1 MRVDQSIDLC
11 PAEDSCVS
19 AATAMTEHLLNAIL
33 PVTWHVTH
41 NCLIELCRK
50 AAIEATG
57 AGTCARGPQAMT
69 LSGLSY
75 DIKGTE

>member
-11 PAEDSCVS
+11 PAEHSCVS

-41 NCLIELCRK
+41 NCLIEPRRK
-50 AAIEATG
+50 AAMKATG
-57 AGTCARGPQAMT
+57 AGTLRARA
-69 LSGLSY
+69 SGYNTVRL
-75 DIKGTE
+75 IL

>member
-1 MRVDQSIDLC
+1 MRVDQSTNLC
-11 PAEDSCVS
+11 PADGTCAS
-19 AATAMTEHLLNAIL
+19 AATAMTEHLLDVIL

-50 AAIEATG
+50 AAMQATG

-75 DIKGTE
+75 DIKGTV